1 MIILLKCLKMCNKVC
16 NNFLKVVQEIQQ
28 FRVEPVKETFSKIK
42 IPILLKEDIL
52 KDNKI
57 DEKADLN
64 FDIKLEIRG
73 MNNLSELIKKYFGK
87 TTKNK

>member
-1 MIILLKCLKMCNKVC
+1 MCNKVC

-28 FRVEPVKETFSKIK
+28 FHVEPVKETFSKIK